1 MDKKGKKVSDIV
13 YILLVSTVYL
23 AFALSGMTMIKMGHD
38 SVNGIKIPLI
48 GMISI
53 KTMIGII
60 LYGLG
65 FLVFVFFVSKLKV
78 SVVIPVVS
86 GIYSGVV
93 AVIGVLVFREKLTI
107 GQIIG
112 IVLVVLGTIVVGVF
126 KE

>member
-1 MDKKGKKVSDIV
+1 MSDIV